1 MDPQE
6 GDRVGVTWV
15 TIKSPLEIDFTSVS
29 VAEILAS
36 KTLARLMSA
45 TKCKNKPKN

>member
-6 GDRVGVTWV
+6 GDGVGVTWV
-15 TIKSPLEIDFTSVS
+15 TIQSPLEIDFSSIS

-36 KTLARLMSA
+36 KSLARLRSA
-45 TKCKNKPKN
+45 TKSKNKLNN